1 MTSYWQQTAPAI
13 ETDPFPVGSDV
24 DVVIVG
30 AGITGIAVAGVLAVS
45 ASMHSCSRLDPW
57 AQVPPAAP
65 PAR

>member
-30 AGITGIAVAGVLAVS
+30 AGSPPSADDSAAG
-45 ASMHSCSRLDPW
+45 
-57 AQVPPAAP
+57 
-65 PAR
+65 